1 MFAGQSGLRF
11 YRLVMKLVIKL
22 IFMLQ
27 HIIPSKTRRKILELF
42 FQKPNEN
49 FYLRRV
55 VREVDEEVNA
65 VKRELDIL
73 VEEKLLLREKR
84 LNKVFYTLNKNYLFY
99 DEFLR
104 IFTKNSPIL
113 KMVYDNLPKLGKIKY
128 IAISTRFAKKIPI
141 KDEEIYFLFVGI
153 VVIPELE
160 VLMKKAESLYGSPIN
175 YTVMTE
181 EEFIFRKKN
190 NDPFIWR
197 FLKQPKIM
205 LVGDEENLM
214 K

>member
-1 MFAGQSGLRF
+1 
-11 YRLVMKLVIKL
+11 
-22 IFMLQ
+22 MLEK
-27 HIIPSKTRRKILELF
+27 IIPSKTRRKILEF
-42 FQKPNEN
+42 FFHHGGEN
-49 FYLRRV
+49 FHLRKI
-55 VREVDEEVNA
+55 VREVNEEVNA

-73 VEEKLLLREKR
+73 TNQKLLSKEKR
-84 LNKVFYTLNKNYLFY
+84 LNKVFYSLNKHYLFF

-104 IFTKNSPIL
+104 IFTKTGYLPQLIY
-113 KMVYDNLPKLGKIKY
+113 KNLSKLGKIKY
-128 IAISTRFAKKIPI
+128 IALSIRYAKKLPI
-141 KDEEIYFLFVGI
+141 KEDEIYVLFVGI
-153 VVIPELE
+153 IVLPEVDE
-160 VLMKKAESLYGSPIN
+160 IIKEAEKQFNYPIN

-205 LVGDEENLM
+205 LVGNEEDLM

>member
-1 MFAGQSGLRF
+1 
-11 YRLVMKLVIKL
+11 MKLVIKL

-113 KMVYDNLPKLGKIKY
+113 KMVYYNLPKLGKIKY